1 MTAITWKI
9 NNLERQTF
17 DGLVTVVHWSASA
30 VDTIDEGEQVAVYQA
45 SIVNTQ
51 ALERGDDS
59 FVNYDTLTEETVLG
73 WLWEKVDKEAVE
85 AALEAQI
92 EAQKAPVSAN
102 GLPWSEA

>member
-9 NNLERQTF
+9 VNLDRYTA
-17 DGLVTVVHWSASA
+17 DGLVYCVHWTALA
-30 VDTIDEGEQVAVYQA
+30 EDGEYSA

-51 ALERGDDS
+51 ALERGDS

-73 WLWEKVDKEAVE
+73 WLWTKVDKETVE

-92 EAQKAPVSAN
+92 EAQKAPVTAN
-102 GLPWSEA
+102 GLPWGE

>member
-1 MTAITWKI
+1 MTITWKI
-9 NNLERQTF
+9 VNLDRYTA
-17 DGLVTVVHWSASA
+17 DGLVYCVHWTASA
-30 VDTIDEGEQVAVYQA
+30 VDGDFGA

-51 ALERGDDS
+51 ALERGDS

-73 WLWEKVDKEAVE
+73 WLWTKVDKETVE

-102 GLPWSEA
+102 GLPWSVEA

>member
-9 NNLERQTF
+9 NNLERQTS
-17 DGLVTVVHWSASA
+17 DGLVTVVHWGASA
-30 VDTIDEGEQVAVYQA
+30 EDGDYSAY
-45 SIVNTQ
+45 IVNTQ
-51 ALERGDDS
+51 ALERGDS

-73 WLWEKVDKEAVE
+73 WLWTKVDKEAVE

-102 GLPWSEA
+102 GLPWSE